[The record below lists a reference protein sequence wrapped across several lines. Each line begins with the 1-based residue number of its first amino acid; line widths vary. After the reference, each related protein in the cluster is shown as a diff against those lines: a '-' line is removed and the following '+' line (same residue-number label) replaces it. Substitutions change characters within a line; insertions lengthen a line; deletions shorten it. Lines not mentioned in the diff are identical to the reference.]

1 MTFPSEQEHFNAVM
15 AVLNAAQARPYDYDT
30 LPASTVT
37 AYTLVTV
44 TDRFG
49 GVVRNDGRIGTRG
62 VRVTVRAVGITADN
76 AREMRRRADEAL
88 REQRLT
94 VGGFTSTPIAFE
106 SSDPVAQDGDLRTT
120 GVWYSG
126 LSLYT
131 YTV

>member
-1 MTFPSEQEHFNAVM
+1 MSFPSEQEHFDAVM
-15 AVLNAAQARPYDYDT
+15 AVLMAAQARPYDYDT
-30 LPASTVT
+30 LPASAVT

-49 GVVRNDGRIGTRG
+49 GAPRMTAQIGTRG

-76 AREMRRRADEAL
+76 AREMRKRADAAL
-88 REQRLT
+88 REQRVV
-94 VGGFTSTPIAFE
+94 VGDFTSTPIAFE
-106 SSDPVAQDGDLRTT
+106 TSDPVAQDGDLRTA

>member
-1 MTFPSEQEHFNAVM
+1 MTFPSEQEHFDAVV
-15 AVLNAAQARPYDYDT
+15 AALTAAQARPYDYDT
-30 LPASTVT
+30 LPPTSVT

-49 GVVRNDGRIGTRG
+49 GVQRATSQIGTRG

-76 AREMRRRADEAL
+76 AREMRKRADAAL

-94 VGGFTSTPIAFE
+94 VAGFTSTPIAFE
-106 SSDPVAQDGDLRTT
+106 TSDPVAQDGDLRTT